1 MSSEVA
7 HRNSVGWFMGLTL
20 HVFYLDGFVS
30 ISYNVGCN
38 MTQPRING
46 YQSVNTGTPQFVN
59 AHLVVWVGCLLG
71 WWFGIPTCPGAKLLS
86 IRFHSR
92 AAYIITLWE
101 EIVSWWNLPWFPNLP
116 TADFRGLIIFLSRA
130 CVEPPSTL
138 HIPQRHR
145 WQSPFALA
153 EMILSMSLKAPLA
166 PQTVQSWWVAPP
178 YRP

>member
-1 MSSEVA
+1 MSCYWDVSLRPYVLGGGSSEFSGLMQGHELSVCLGSCSSFFW
-7 HRNSVGWFMGLTL
+7 RNLGLTL

-30 ISYNVGCN
+30 ISHNVGCN
-38 MTQPRING
+38 MTQPSLQING

-101 EIVSWWNLPWFPNLP
+101 EIVS
-116 TADFRGLIIFLSRA
+116 
-130 CVEPPSTL
+130 
-138 HIPQRHR
+138 
-145 WQSPFALA
+145 
-153 EMILSMSLKAPLA
+153 
-166 PQTVQSWWVAPP
+166 
-178 YRP
+178 